1 MVDRR
6 ALIVP
11 VHGGPEVLRVEME
24 MIPEPAPNEVQVQ
37 VVASGVNFVEVYQ
50 REGIYPT
57 TPPFA
62 LGAEGAG
69 NVVALGPEAG
79 DKSGLKVGDAVA
91 WAAGP
96 GSHADRVNLP
106 VDKVVAVPE
115 GLDLHLAAAAMLQ
128 GMTAHYLVTSTYP
141 IAPGETALVH
151 AAAGGVGQL
160 LVQLIKSRGAKVIA
174 TVSNDVKGEIA
185 LGCGADAVLQY
196 QPSAELAAAVKRE
209 NGGRGVD
216 VVYDGVGRDTF
227 DASLAS
233 LRPRG
238 LLALFGASSGQVPP
252 FEIQRLNFGGSLFLT
267 RPTMADYVA
276 NREELVWRSGEILRA
291 VADGSLRVE
300 IGGRYQLDDAAQAY
314 RDLQGRRT
322 TGKLL
327 LKP

>member
-24 MIPEPAPNEVQVQ
+24 AISEPAPNEVQVQ
-37 VVASGVNFVEVYQ
+37 VFASGVNFVEVYQ
-50 REGIYPT
+50 REGVYPT

-69 NVVALGPEAG
+69 HVVALGAEAG
-79 DKSGLKVGDAVA
+79 AKSGLKVGDPVA

-106 VDKVVAVPE
+106 VDKVVAVPDS
-115 GLDLHLAAAAMLQ
+115 LDLHLAAAAMLQ
-128 GMTAHYLVTSTYP
+128 GMTAHYLVASTYP
-141 IAPGETALVH
+141 IAPGDTALVH

-174 TVSNDVKGEIA
+174 TVSTDAKGEIA
-185 LGCGADAVLQY
+185 LSCGADAVLQY
-196 QPSAELAAAVKRE
+196 RPGAELAAAVKRE

-252 FEIQRLNFGGSLFLT
+252 FEILRLNFGGSLFLT
-267 RPTMADYVA
+267 RPTMGDYVA
-276 NREELVWRSGEILRA
+276 NREELEWRSGEILQA
-291 VADGSLRVE
+291 VDDGSLRIE